1 MAICCPLTVV
11 CCQRTFTVVRCLLT
25 VVSVASPLSVARCP
39 LSIVRCPYSYFH
51 ENPLHLSP
59 LLQLLLPPQ
68 GNLSALRGRHPTPR
82 YEALCP
88 IRATT
93 HVAGGWRV
101 PHVQREHHDKGRLW
115 FQHPLLEC
123 KAEGRI
129 SSSREGYQIFRQS
142 KWLLSIQ

>member
-1 MAICCPLTVV
+1 MAICCQRNFTVV
-11 CCQRTFTVVRCLLT
+11 CCQRNFTVVCC
-25 VVSVASPLSVARCP
+25 PLSVDHSP
-39 LSIVRCPYSYFH
+39 YFH
-51 ENPLHLSP
+51 ENTLHLSP
-59 LLQLLLPPQ
+59 LFQLLLPPQ
-68 GNLSALRGRHPTPR
+68 GNLSALRGRRTTPR

-93 HVAGGWRV
+93 HAAGEWRV

-115 FQHPLLEC
+115 FQHPLLKC

-129 SSSREGYQIFRQS
+129 HPPREGDRIFRQS